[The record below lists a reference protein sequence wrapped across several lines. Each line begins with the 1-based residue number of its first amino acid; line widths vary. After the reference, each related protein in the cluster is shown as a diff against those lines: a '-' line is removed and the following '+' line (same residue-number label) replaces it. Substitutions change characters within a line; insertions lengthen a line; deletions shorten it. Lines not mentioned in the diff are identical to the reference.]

1 VVGVFA
7 VAAFASSA
15 GPLRTAGSDGL
26 TREPSPAKL
35 DAMKR
40 AIALLPGDAAVSA
53 SNRIGAHLSE
63 RRRIFIFPVRAQ
75 ADWIVVDHDDPIS
88 EAAAQPAY
96 RAAVAAILVDPAW
109 AHVFDE
115 SGVHVL
121 RRRAT

>member
-1 VVGVFA
+1 
-7 VAAFASSA
+7 
-15 GPLRTAGSDGL
+15 
-26 TREPSPAKL
+26 
-35 DAMKR
+35 
-40 AIALLPGDAAVSA
+40 VSA

-75 ADWIVVDHDDPIS
+75 ADWVVVDQDDPIS
-88 EAAAQPAY
+88 EAATQPAY

-121 RRRAT
+121 ARRST

>member
-1 VVGVFA
+1 
-7 VAAFASSA
+7 
-15 GPLRTAGSDGL
+15 
-26 TREPSPAKL
+26 
-35 DAMKR
+35 M
-40 AIALLPGDAAVSA
+40 ALVPQNAAVSA
-53 SNRIGAHLSE
+53 SNRIGAQLSE

-121 RRRAT
+121 ARRST